1 MSLTAKSP
9 CWADSNSMLIY
20 KYAVNLYLIAVS
32 VNPALTPPRLGA
44 PDNENWV
51 KAWQYLN
58 AIS

>member
-1 MSLTAKSP
+1 
-9 CWADSNSMLIY
+9 MLIY